1 MLKRIFAI
9 LLVFAM
15 ALVVVSCEAQDGKS
29 AYEIAVE
36 NGFEG
41 TVEEWLASLEG
52 DKGAKGEKGEDGED
66 AVTPVFK
73 IEGDILYVSYNY
85 GVTWTALQ
93 KVVGEN
99 GITPQ
104 FKLESG
110 NLYVSYD
117 NGTNWTLLGAL
128 GTGSTGGTGGGSSSG
143 DGGSTGGT
151 TPTQPTLSNV
161 DDLPDE
167 INFEGE
173 TISLLAYVQSG
184 INENSFDANRDG
196 DVINNAVYD
205 RNQDLKIRLNCKLDM
220 IDYPCNTNN
229 EGEGSLLSQ
238 MESLKEIPVYH
249 VVTTGV
255 FQMVKLVEKGLLH
268 DLACTEYIDLD
279 KDYYHDSYNDVLNIG
294 GRQYL
299 VTGRISLSWYR
310 YQVVTF
316 LNRNLLSDSGKS
328 LSAPYDLVK
337 SGDWTLANMAQLA
350 ADMYQDDGDNIY
362 EQSDTYGYYLF
373 AGSGSSQTDGYMS
386 AFDLHMTAKNDDG
399 YLEKLDVDTNRWTEI
414 FNQFFDLAY
423 TKGTWL
429 GRDASGGG
437 NGDGTTD
444 SNDTVEQKFL
454 NYGAGMI
461 TYRLYMVEKNAMIM
475 LGRTM
480 EGYGVLP
487 LPKADDTQQN
497 YYSCVQDQLLAFGIP
512 LSMTGDDYINAQ
524 IFLEAYSSGTYNTLM
539 NTYYEKGLTKKFV
552 CDTASHEMLQIIDDT
567 VTVDAANIYGLGV
580 GTGYLRKIYSEERTL
595 EYLFNNKMLGE
606 ESPLSV
612 KIREFNDIYEQLDR
626 DMESMGYHNVSN

>member
-1 MLKRIFAI
+1 MLKRMFAI

-52 DKGAKGEKGEDGED
+52 DKGDKGDKGEDGED
-66 AVTPVFK
+66 AVPPVFK
-73 IEGDILYVSYNY
+73 IEGDILYVSYNR
-85 GVTWTALQ
+85 GVTWAALQ

-117 NGTNWTLLGAL
+117 NGTSWTLLGAL
-128 GTGSTGGTGGGSSSG
+128 GTGSTGGTGGGSSGG

-151 TPTQPTLSNV
+151 TPTPTTPSNE
-161 DDLPDE
+161 DDLPDGIDFSGAE
-167 INFEGE
+167 
-173 TISLLAYVQSG
+173 ISLLAYVQDDV
-184 INENSFDANRDG
+184 NENSFDANKDG

-205 RNQDLKIRLNCKLDM
+205 RNQSLKTRLNCKLNM
-220 IDYPCNTNN
+220 IDYACNTNN

-238 MESLKEIPVYH
+238 MESLKETPVYH

-255 FQMVKLVEKGLLH
+255 FQMVKLVERGLLH
-268 DLACTEYIDLD
+268 DLACTEYIGLD
-279 KDYYHDSYNDVLNIG
+279 KDYYNDAYNDALNIG

-299 VTGRISLSWYR
+299 VTGKISLSWYR
-310 YQVVTF
+310 YQMVTF
-316 LNRNLLSDSGKS
+316 LNRNLLKSSGIA
-328 LSAPYDLVK
+328 LNVPYDLVK

-350 ADMYQDDGDNIY
+350 ADMYQDDGDYVY

-386 AFDLHMTAKNDDG
+386 AFDLHMTGKNDDG
-399 YLEKLDVDTNRWTEI
+399 YLEKLDVDTTRWTEI
-414 FNQFFDLAY
+414 FNQFYDLAY
-423 TKGTWL
+423 TNGTWL
-429 GRDASGGG
+429 GRDASAGG

-444 SNDTVEQKFL
+444 NNATVEQKFL
-454 NYGAGMI
+454 NSEAGMI
-461 TYRLYMVEKNAMIM
+461 TYRLYMVEKDAMIM
-475 LGRTM
+475 LGRTL

-487 LPKADDTQQN
+487 LPKADDRQQD
-497 YYSCVQDQLLAFGIP
+497 YHSCVQDQLLAFGIP
-512 LSMTGDDYINAQ
+512 LSMTGNDYIMAQ
-524 IFLEAYSSGTYNTLM
+524 IFLEAYASETYNTLM
-539 NTYYEKGLTKKFV
+539 VAYSERALTKKFV

-567 VTVDAANIYGLGV
+567 VTVDAANIYSLGV

-595 EYLFNNKMLGE
+595 EYLFNNKLLGDE
-606 ESPLSV
+606 NLFAI
-612 KIREFNDIYEQLDR
+612 KIRDFNQIYEQLDR